1 VALGLIA
8 AAAPLAGCGSTIASL
23 PLIGEPPEAQNN
35 RPASTSEYPE
45 AFVKPA
51 SEAKAM
57 TAAERAKAEAELTT
71 ARDKSAAERRQQINQ
86 PNPR

>member
-1 VALGLIA
+1 MAVGLIA
-8 AAAPLAGCGSTIASL
+8 VAAGLTACGSTIASL

-35 RPASTSEYPE
+35 RPAATGEYPD

-51 SEAKAM
+51 SETKPM
-57 TAAERAKAEAELTT
+57 SAAERTKAEAELTA

-86 PNPR
+86 PTPR